1 MNMSG
6 SITAV
11 NTKQVHVA
19 QITTVHPPFD
29 TRIFHKQAKTLA
41 RAGYDVTLIAR
52 HARDETI
59 DGIRVAALPVPRNR
73 LSRMFVLTWKAFRE
87 ALRQRA
93 DVYHIHDPELLP
105 MGVVLKLL
113 TRKPVLYDIHENVLA
128 QIRSKAWI
136 PRALRPVMRL
146 VYQMTE
152 GALLRFADAI
162 ILAEDSYHPRY
173 RGHGNCVIVHN
184 YPIVSM
190 RKKLPTAVAHAF
202 RVVYVGGVSELRG
215 ALTMAEAARVLKE
228 RDADVQWAVIGPIQS
243 DDFQQVLQHTEI
255 DVPGFKVIG
264 ALPFDEAQHAIA
276 NADVGLAVLKPVPNY
291 VESLPTKLLEYMMA
305 GIPVIASDFP
315 LWREIVEGNRC
326 GLTVDPLDPRAIA
339 DAICYLIEHPD
350 EAVEMGR
357 RGRQAVEQKYNWRQE
372 EMKLLELYGS
382 LLGGRGK

>member
-1 MNMSG
+1 VSKSPRGAICVISN
-6 SITAV
+6 
-11 NTKQVHVA
+11 
-19 QITTVHPPFD
+19 VHPPFD

-59 DGIRVAALPVPRNR
+59 DGVRVAALPVPRNR
-73 LSRMFVLTWKAFRE
+73 LSRMFVLAWKALRVAF
-87 ALRQRA
+87 RQRA

-128 QIRSKAWI
+128 QIRSKAWM
-136 PRALRPVMRL
+136 PRAIRPVVRCAYWMIER
-146 VYQMTE
+146 V
-152 GALLRFADAI
+152 LLRFVDAV
-162 ILAEDSYHPRY
+162 ILAEDSYHPLY
-173 RGHGNCVIVHN
+173 RGHANCVIVRN
-184 YPIVSM
+184 YPIVSV
-190 RKKLPTAVAHAF
+190 KEALPSAVAHAF

-215 ALTMAEAARVLKE
+215 ALTMVEAARVLKE
-228 RDADVQWAVIGPIQS
+228 RDADVEWAVIGPIQS
-243 DDFQQVLQHTEI
+243 DDLHDVLQGAET
-255 DVPGFKVIG
+255 DVSGFKVVG
-264 ALPFDEAQHAIA
+264 ALPFGEAQHAIA

-305 GIPVIASDFP
+305 GIPVIASNFP

-350 EAVEMGR
+350 EAEEMGT

-372 EMKLLELYGS
+372 EMKLLTLYDS
-382 LLGGRGK
+382 LLGGRSK